1 MVNLLDPDA
10 MSPQERIE
18 EAAALLAR
26 GVIRRRLRRADKR
39 KHVLSAAEG
48 KVLDVLRVSSDECV
62 EPQSE
67 KGETHES

>member
-1 MVNLLDPDA
+1 MANPLDPDA
-10 MSPQERIE
+10 MSPRERIE
-18 EAAALLAR
+18 EAASLLAR

-39 KHVLSAAEG
+39 K

>member
-1 MVNLLDPDA
+1 MANLLDPDA

-39 KHVLSAAEG
+39 K

>member
-1 MVNLLDPDA
+1 MANPLDPDA
-10 MSPQERIE
+10 MSPRERIE
-18 EAAALLAR
+18 EAASLLAR
-26 GVIRRRLRRADKR
+26 GVIRRHLRRADKR
-39 KHVLSAAEG
+39 K